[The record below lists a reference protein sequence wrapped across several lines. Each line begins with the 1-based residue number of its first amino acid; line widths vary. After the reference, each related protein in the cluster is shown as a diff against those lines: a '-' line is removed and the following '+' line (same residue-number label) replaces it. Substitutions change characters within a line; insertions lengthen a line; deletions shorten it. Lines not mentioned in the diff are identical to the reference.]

1 MRARLN
7 RCWVSAALLPLD
19 DDDDNFSLRLLNDE
33 GEAADVGNR
42 GADRSSV
49 SWRSLVSSLSS
60 SELEDTVVDELGDAT
75 NEVDDSDDTSGDR
88 VPSWL
93 WLAVLLALV
102 AFAWRSKFKDDLA
115 DNSRRRIR
123 RRMLSLPSLD
133 SSSELSTANGKWNGQ
148 KSLIHNPGV
157 WNRVRIVYDSEYW
170 FYNYSK
176 GVVNLSIFRVVRDL
190 PFLFSPSFAPNW
202 LLGYVFLRLKN
213 SVHLR

>member
-60 SELEDTVVDELGDAT
+60 SELEDTVVDELGDGT

-102 AFAWRSKFKDDLA
+102 ALA
-115 DNSRRRIR
+115 
-123 RRMLSLPSLD
+123 
-133 SSSELSTANGKWNGQ
+133 
-148 KSLIHNPGV
+148 
-157 WNRVRIVYDSEYW
+157 
-170 FYNYSK
+170 
-176 GVVNLSIFRVVRDL
+176 
-190 PFLFSPSFAPNW
+190 
-202 LLGYVFLRLKN
+202 
-213 SVHLR
+213 